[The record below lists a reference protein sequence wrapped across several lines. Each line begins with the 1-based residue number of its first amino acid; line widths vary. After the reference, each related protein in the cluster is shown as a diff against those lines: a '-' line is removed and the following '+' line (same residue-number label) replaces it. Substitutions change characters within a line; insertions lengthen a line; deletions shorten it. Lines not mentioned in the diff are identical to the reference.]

1 LQAFFSLTWTSR
13 KTSLIE
19 VFFERQAI
27 IAIRYPPIEAV
38 AQFFAAVQ
46 S

>member
-27 IAIRYPPIEAV
+27 IANRYPPFKAV
-38 AQFFAAVQ
+38 ARLFVGVQ